1 MKISEQGISLIKESE
16 ACRLDSYQDSIGIW
30 TVGYGHTGPEVKEG
44 LHITQDAAE
53 ALLLSD
59 LETVEKCIANSV
71 SVGLTQGQYDALC
84 SFVFN
89 LGCSA
94 LRNSTLLRLL
104 NAGDDIGAA
113 EQFKRWDHAG
123 GKVLAGLTKRR
134 EAEAEMFMNA

>member
-1 MKISEQGISLIKESE
+1 VQISEQGLLLIKDSE
-16 ACRLDSYQDSIGIW
+16 LCRLDSYQDPVGVW
-30 TVGYGHTGPEVKEG
+30 TIGYGHTGPEVKEG

-71 SVGLTQGQYDALC
+71 SVNLTQGQYDALC

-123 GKVLAGLTKRR
+123 GKVLSGLTKRR